1 MNVCFSEAQLRML
14 LSACLDVNGKPGV
27 ERRLTLIRMLAL
39 ACHRWHCSLH
49 QLPSELWEQLF
60 RRRFGDLLWFD
71 DDLVN
76 RLKGEPRQVG
86 TRLIQPRDDMYGG
99 KKVWAWKNVDDEF
112 ADLFRF
118 KRIPAEELESRRQA
132 HEAAFRV
139 GLPYP
144 RAWRQMLQ
152 NRVSILR
159 FDPNPANAG
168 VAPPFVPT
176 LSLQDLIFTVEIRAG
191 PYLLSTRT
199 LQSKLTST
207 SSQSSLT
214 DAGD

>member
-1 MNVCFSEAQLRML
+1 MTC
-14 LSACLDVNGKPGV
+14 
-27 ERRLTLIRMLAL
+27 T
-39 ACHRWHCSLH
+39 
-49 QLPSELWEQLF
+49 
-60 RRRFGDLLWFD
+60 
-71 DDLVN
+71 
-76 RLKGEPRQVG
+76 
-86 TRLIQPRDDMYGG
+86 GG

-118 KRIPAEELESRRQA
+118 NRIPVEELESRRQA
-132 HEAAFRV
+132 HEAAFRF

>member
-99 KKVWAWKNVDDEF
+99 EEG
-112 ADLFRF
+112 LGLEECRR
-118 KRIPAEELESRRQA
+118 RICRSFQVQPDSCRRA
-132 HEAAFRV
+132 RV
-139 GLPYP
+139 P
-144 RAWRQMLQ
+144 
-152 NRVSILR
+152 
-159 FDPNPANAG
+159 
-168 VAPPFVPT
+168 
-176 LSLQDLIFTVEIRAG
+176 E
-191 PYLLSTRT
+191 
-199 LQSKLTST
+199 TS
-207 SSQSSLT
+207 
-214 DAGD
+214 A